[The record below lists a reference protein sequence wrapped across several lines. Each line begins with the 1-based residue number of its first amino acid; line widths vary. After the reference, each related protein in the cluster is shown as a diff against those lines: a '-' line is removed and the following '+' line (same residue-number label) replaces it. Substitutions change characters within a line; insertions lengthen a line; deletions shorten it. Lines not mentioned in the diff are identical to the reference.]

1 MKKRIWYC
9 VMLLLIPLVAACA
22 SDTSLTHPVLVTSR
36 DQAAA
41 VLISVN
47 TVAPWDQIADAL
59 KPDFSLAADQSL
71 QQILPTT
78 QRIQEQVLS
87 AFGMSLGLGLSPGAA
102 TSSTPIP
109 QAPTGVP
116 AGGELPSTAAVSGD
130 IGIDP
135 VLKYQAALALYQA
148 VQLMNREVQNAAVVF
163 DYVPYVVTVKFAIIP
178 YQPNMPYDVH
188 ARISFF
194 PAVGAHFVPPKSPSD
209 GSPSMSKIDDSCRK
223 MLSQHPEEDVARL
236 PQVMPLLVTDDIERA
251 LKSRAVEAA
260 LQLGLALSAAS
271 HGVGGSLAANYV
283 NQALSAI
290 SGQDINSRMTVTR
303 LSDNVIYARIGAAY
317 QATSGRAL
325 VGQTYNVSFLLLVPG
340 EYFEKLN
347 RIPKIEVYTHT
358 ELRNAFNGTILPDRP
373 PSTLVRQIDNAMQP
387 ILRGHVTNELLAAW
401 ERTDDVTK
409 EKIGWALVVAIQ
421 ESNYE
426 KFGCVLKN
434 VKIMSKHGGA
444 SSFCYP
450 PDDCKSEE
458 SSTLFKKIRYSESLW
473 TSLSAANADSAFK
486 WASFELPLPSKI
498 SIAKQTA
505 LLLDDMKDNAKI
517 QLQVNADTPN
527 HMITAAL
534 VFNTMDKDK
543 QNQAEYRLLP
553 QEVSLNPNSGILTL
567 TFPSPAKL
575 GMDEKEVSSGQLK
588 LSRRCPPSARP
599 LLCPELD
606 GQQNFPLRY
615 IQAKTDKTADAG
627 PDLSFTAKVT
637 QVTAKAGIGVAI
649 VTIDKVKD
657 DYALIAVDDAD
668 VKSAT
673 DERGAEWKISNGTI
687 RVDKNQTKRITFQL
701 YNLHSGMTF
710 TIRAE
715 GHKGST
721 RTGQKVIQF
730 TVIGV

>member
-22 SDTSLTHPVLVTSR
+22 SDTSLTHPVFVTSR

-87 AFGMSLGLGLSPGAA
+87 AFGMSLGLGLSPGTA

-116 AGGELPSTAAVSGD
+116 AGGQLPTAPSVRGE
-130 IGIDP
+130 IGLDP
-135 VLKYQAALALYQA
+135 ILKYQAALALYQA
-148 VQLMNREVQNAAVVF
+148 VQLMNREVQNAAVAF

-194 PAVGAHFVPPKSPSD
+194 PNT
-209 GSPSMSKIDDSCRK
+209 GSPSMPPKSQSDGSSSMSNGDDSSCK
-223 MLSQHPEEDVARL
+223 TSSQKREGETERL
-236 PQVMPLLVTDDIERA
+236 PKVMPLLVTDDIERA
-251 LKSRAVEAA
+251 LQARTIETA
-260 LQLGLALSAAS
+260 LQIGLALSAAS
-271 HGVGGSLAANYV
+271 HGVGGSLATNYV

-303 LSDNVIYARIGAAY
+303 LSDNEIYARIGATY
-317 QATSGRAL
+317 QSTAGRAL
-325 VGQTYNVSFLLLVPG
+325 IGQTYNVSFLLLVPG
-340 EYFEKLN
+340 DYFRKLN
-347 RIPKIEVYTHT
+347 YRPEILVLTHT
-358 ELRNAFNGTILPDRP
+358 ELRNAFNGKILPDRP
-373 PSTLVRQIDNAMQP
+373 ISTLVRQIDRAMQTV
-387 ILRGHVTNELLAAW
+387 IKGDNELLAAW
-401 ERTDDVTK
+401 ERTDDQTK
-409 EKIGWALVVAIQ
+409 VKIGWDLVGAIQ
-421 ESNYE
+421 YASRE
-426 KFGCVLKN
+426 KFAGILKK
-434 VKIMSKHGGA
+434 VKIVSKHGGV
-444 SSFCYP
+444 SSFCYSA
-450 PDDCKSEE
+450 DDPESEE
-458 SSTLFKKIRYSESLW
+458 NNTLFKKILAYRNSLW
-473 TSLSAANADSAFK
+473 TILSGTSVDSSFK
-486 WASFELPLPSKI
+486 WALFELPLPSKI
-498 SIAKQTA
+498 SVAKQTA
-505 LLLDDMKDNAKI
+505 LLLDDMNNDAKI
-517 QLQVNADTPN
+517 HLQVNADTPN
-527 HMITAAL
+527 HVITASL
-534 VFNTMDKDK
+534 VFKTMDKNK
-543 QNQAEYRLLP
+543 QNQSEYRLLSK
-553 QEVSLNPNSGILTL
+553 EISLNPSKGILTL
-567 TFPSPAKL
+567 TFPSPAKS
-575 GMDEKEVSSGQLK
+575 GIDAKEIAAGQLE